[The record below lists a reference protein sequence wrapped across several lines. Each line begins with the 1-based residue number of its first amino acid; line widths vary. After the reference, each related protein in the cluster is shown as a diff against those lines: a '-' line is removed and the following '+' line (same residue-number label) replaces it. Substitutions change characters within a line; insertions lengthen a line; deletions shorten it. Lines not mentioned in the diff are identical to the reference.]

1 MHTTGGTLTIR
12 TENAVI
18 VKPVTRGDET
28 MPPGTYV
35 LVQVIDTGHGIPGDI
50 IDRIFEPFFS
60 TKEVGSGTGLG
71 LSTVYG
77 IVKQHGGEIEV
88 SSAPGAGTTFT
99 VHLELVEAKED
110 GPGTAPR
117 GRPVGGV
124 ETILVAEDD
133 PAVLKLTRAVLT
145 RFGYTVIEAADGE
158 EAVRRFLEHQDRIGL
173 LILDVVMPKLNGR
186 EVYEEIRRQAGPRRV
201 IFTSGYTAEIIN
213 QKGVLDEGID
223 FMAKPVDP
231 ATLLARVREALER

>member
-1 MHTTGGTLTIR
+1 MTDDGEGMD
-12 TENAVI
+12 EA
-18 VKPVTRGDET
+18 TRR
-28 MPPGTYV
+28 
-35 LVQVIDTGHGIPGDI
+35 
-50 IDRIFEPFFS
+50 RIFEPFFT
-60 TKEVGSGTGLG
+60 TKALGKGTGLG